1 MQRSSVHSSS
11 VNPLLNRRARKLFF
25 ILSTV
30 VALTTVSSVHAANTH
45 STQVNSNAASLS
57 ASSKSSTISTKLTN
71 GPSDP
76 KETESFADQ
85 LFASS
90 SLQKLPGAVFVVVK
104 DGQILLSKGFGY
116 ADVKTK
122 KPMNPDTTVLRFAS
136 VTKPFASTALLQ
148 LAEQGRLDL
157 KKDVSTYL
165 GDLAVPRKVDG
176 ALTTEH
182 LMTHT
187 SGFDYPEAPDDLSIT
202 SNADYVRKYMPTVIR
217 KPGTS
222 YSYDNFGFK
231 LQGYLAERITG
242 MPFHEY
248 GMKHI
253 LQPLGMTHSSF
264 IMTPEAKKNLATSY
278 TGTGEMMPYYE
289 VSPADGPDGSLVST
303 GSDMARFMIALL
315 NGGAYN
321 GQRILQSDTV
331 REMMKIRV
339 SAHPKIP
346 NTTYGFE
353 SLYQESFNGQ
363 HVIGKGG
370 NLPGFGSFMWLLPER
385 NVGFMVI
392 YNRNEDAKEDFR
404 NIVFRSF
411 MNHYYPDQR
420 PASVETTP
428 DKDTV
433 NKLVGEY
440 RDLRLGFHTIRITVQ
455 PNGKIKLID
464 TSNGDSQSL
473 SQIDTLLFRTE
484 KGRYVAFKQN
494 DIGGVSYMDYYNV
507 AWYEKLSLPDIRYTD
522 VGTDH
527 PYRSYI
533 QDIVMRSGDTE
544 HKGLFRPAS
553 PITRAEFVSMFMK
566 CLRLQPSRHPSF
578 FADMKGYWAE
588 KDVQSAYEAGLV
600 SGSSG
605 LHFNPDQPIQRQEA
619 AMIAWRF
626 AKYLGSPSQEVKLAG
641 DTAAWAIDGVKYAVA
656 MHKYG
661 PEITPRA
668 DGSID
673 YESKRSMLRQEAAA
687 LISTLLDQPIPY

>member
-1 MQRSSVHSSS
+1 MQRSSVHSSAS
-11 VNPLLNRRARKLFF
+11 PHMNRRVRKLFL
-25 ILSTV
+25 ILSLA
-30 VALTTVSSVHAANTH
+30 VALATVSSVHAADAQ
-45 STQVNSNAASLS
+45 SAQVNPNVSQS
-57 ASSKSSTISTKLTN
+57 ASSKISTIPTTLTN

-76 KETESFADQ
+76 KEIESFADQ
-85 LFASS
+85 LFALP

-104 DGQILLSKGFGY
+104 NGQILLSKGYGY

-122 KPMNPDTTVLRFAS
+122 KPMDPDTTVLRFAS
-136 VTKPFASTALLQ
+136 VTKPFASAALLQ
-148 LAEQGRLDL
+148 LAEQGKLDV
-157 KKDVSTYL
+157 KKDISAYL
-165 GDLAVPRKVDG
+165 GDLTIPRKVDG
-176 ALTTEH
+176 ALTAEH

-187 SGFDYPEAPDDLSIT
+187 SGFDYPEASDDLSIT
-202 SNADYVRKYMPTVIR
+202 SNADYVRKHMPTVVR

-231 LQGYLAERITG
+231 LQGYLVERITG
-242 MPFHEY
+242 VPFYEY

-278 TGTGEMMPYYE
+278 TGTGEMIPYYE

-303 GSDMARFMIALL
+303 GSDMAKFMIALL
-315 NGGAYN
+315 NGGTYK
-321 GQRILQSDTV
+321 GQRILHSDTV
-331 REMMKIRV
+331 HEMMKIRV
-339 SAHPKIP
+339 SAHPKVP

-353 SLYQESFNGQ
+353 SLYHESFNGQ
-363 HVIGKGG
+363 HIIGKGG
-370 NLPGFGSFMWLLPER
+370 NLPGFGSFIWLMPER

-392 YNRNEDAKEDFR
+392 YNRNEDSKEDFR

-420 PASVETTP
+420 PVPAETTL

-433 NKLVGEY
+433 KKLVGEY
-440 RDLRLGFHTIRITVQ
+440 RDLRIGFHSIRITVQ
-455 PNGKIKLID
+455 SDGKIKLID
-464 TSNGDSQSL
+464 SINGNSQSL
-473 SQIDTLLFRTE
+473 SQIDPLLFRTE
-484 KGRYVAFKQN
+484 KGKYVAFKQN
-494 DIGGVSYMDYYNV
+494 DIGEISYMDYNNV

-566 CLRLQPSRHPSF
+566 CLRMQPSQHPSSF
-578 FADMKGYWAE
+578 SDMKGHWAE
-588 KDVQSAYEAGLV
+588 KDVQAAHKAGLV

-605 LHFNPDQPIQRQEA
+605 QYFNPDQPIQRQEA

-626 AKYLGSPSQEVKLAG
+626 AKYLGSPPQQVKLAG
-641 DTAAWAIDGVKYAVA
+641 DTDAWAIDGVKYAVA
-656 MHKYG
+656 MRKYG
-661 PEITPRA
+661 PEIITDA
-668 DGSID
+668 DSSID

-687 LISTLLDQPIPY
+687 LISTIFKQAISF